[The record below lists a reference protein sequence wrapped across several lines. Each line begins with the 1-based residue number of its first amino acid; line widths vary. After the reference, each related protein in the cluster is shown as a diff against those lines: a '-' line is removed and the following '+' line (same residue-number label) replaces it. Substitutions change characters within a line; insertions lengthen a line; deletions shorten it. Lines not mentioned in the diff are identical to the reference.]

1 MPFQGQSGTKKLLPK
16 RPKNSFTKPFEKP
29 FSLQLEVK
37 ENLGSTRKLGDYGV
51 YKASRRNFE
60 QVESSEDEIIKA
72 AKEYSFN
79 KVWNAMHLVVEVAWI
94 YFRKVASQY

>member
-1 MPFQGQSGTKKLLPK
+1 M
-16 RPKNSFTKPFEKP
+16 
-29 FSLQLEVK
+29 QLEVK
-37 ENLGSTRKLGDYGV
+37 EDLGSTRKLGDYGV

-79 KVWNAMHLVVEVAWI
+79 KV
-94 YFRKVASQY
+94 